1 MMTPAPEF
9 DELAAHLRAMATY
22 VEQCAALVPTLPDQ
36 FQKSAL
42 ENVRTAEQMQV
53 SAMRFMR
60 YEVRRLETLQR
71 IALLQMPTGGNA

>member
-1 MMTPAPEF
+1 MATRAPEF
-9 DELAAHLRAMATY
+9 DELTAHLRAMATY
-22 VEQCAALVPTLPDQ
+22 VEQCAKLVPTLPDQ

-42 ENVRTAEQMQV
+42 ENIRTVEQMQV

-71 IALLQMPTGGNA
+71 IALLEMPVGGSA